1 MADDTNIVS
10 WEVSGTRYDVDLYDI
25 DGLEWRDITRATG
38 MTQAGVMRQAL
49 IAKEFDAIGALIW
62 IWRRRTEPDLTFEAT
77 LKTLSYRTFTD
88 AQDEEPTSPP
98 D

>member
-1 MADDTNIVS
+1 MTAATNVVS
-10 WEVSGTRYDVDLYDI
+10 WEVSGTRYDIDLHDI

-38 MTQAGVMRQAL
+38 MTQGGVMRQAL
-49 IAKEFDAIGALIW
+49 IVKEFDAIGALIW
-62 IWRRRTEPDLTFEAT
+62 IWRRRSEPDLTFEDT

-88 AQDEEPTSPP
+88 GEGEPTSPP